1 MGVSKLIQDAI
12 KTISEQAVSVAPYD
26 KTRGGV
32 IKGMGDVPNTY
43 NVQVDGVVYT
53 NVKTTGG
60 IAPSINDTVTVIFP
74 TNNSSQ
80 MVINSVSTQSWIKG
94 ASDFIYPVGAYY
106 WTSDGDFDPN
116 VSFSGTWEKIDAGV
130 TLVSAGTGYTVS
142 SGTAKDGGSPYIQAH
157 KHGFTNPT
165 IASSGGH
172 SHNGTRRP
180 INTTGGSSLM
190 FVGAN
195 ASESDAQ
202 SARVTRSDSQGEHS
216 HSYST
221 NGTVNAVSDLPSG
234 QTTGDAGNMPPYKC
248 AYCWHRIL

>member
-1 MGVSKLIQDAI
+1 MGLSKLIQDAI

-32 IKGMGDVPNTY
+32 IKGVGEMPNTY

-60 IAPSINDTVTVIFP
+60 IIPNVNDTVTVIFP

-94 ASDFIYPVGAYY
+94 ASEFIYPVGIYY
-106 WTSDGDFDPN
+106 WTSDEDFDPN
-116 VSFSGTWEKIDAGV
+116 VAFSGTWEKIDPGV
-130 TLVSAGTGYTVS
+130 TLVSAGTGYTVQ
-142 SGTAKDGGSPYIQAH
+142 SGTARDGGSEYLQAH
-157 KHGFTNPT
+157 KHEFTRPT
-165 IASSGGH
+165 VNNGGGH

-180 INTTGGSSLM
+180 IYQTSGSTTG

-195 ASESDAQ
+195 TSTADAT
-202 SARVTRSDSQGEHS
+202 SARVTREDSL
-216 HSYST
+216 
-221 NGTVNAVSDLPSG
+221 GTHGHTLAGGSVDSVSDLPDG
-234 QTTGDAGNMPPYKC
+234 QTTGNAGNMPPYKC
-248 AYCWHRIL
+248 AYCWHRIS